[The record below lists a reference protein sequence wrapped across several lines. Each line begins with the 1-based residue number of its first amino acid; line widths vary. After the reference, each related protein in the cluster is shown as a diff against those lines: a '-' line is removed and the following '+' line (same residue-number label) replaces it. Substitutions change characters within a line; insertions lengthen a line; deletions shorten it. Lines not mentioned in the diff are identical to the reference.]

1 MECMSATKSFFE
13 TESPPRDLGEVAR
26 KAKLFVDKWIK
37 EGVKIALVTS
47 GGTSVPLEKN
57 CVRSLENF
65 STGNR
70 GAASTE
76 WFLRSGYAV
85 IFLTRKGSVG
95 PFGRHVA
102 RVSSQRMDLEFMNYL
117 EESLDSECY
126 KIQLKVSDSSWVVD
140 VLREYHTT
148 KRKGLLMQV
157 QFTTLVD
164 YLFYLL
170 ELCSALEDAKRKA
183 LIYLAAAVS
192 DFYLPKKEMAVHKI
206 QSREGPLT
214 LSLQPTPKALG
225 YLKGVCPKAFW
236 ISFKLETDHKLLE
249 SKARGAI
256 AKYGMDCVV
265 ANMLQ
270 SYKEECF
277 LIMQNTDAIP
287 IKKPIENDKGTLDQ
301 RTMNEL
307 ERLIIQELSRRHE
320 QFEGEVGPDEG
331 KDACVGLANM

>member
-1 MECMSATKSFFE
+1 MSATKSFFE
-13 TESPPRDLGEVAR
+13 TESPPRDLEEVAR
-26 KAKLFVDKWIK
+26 RARVFVDKWIK
-37 EGVKIALVTS
+37 GGVKIALVTS
-47 GGTSVPLEKN
+47 GGTSIPLEKN

-102 RVSSQRMDLEFMNYL
+102 RVSSQQMDLQFMNYL
-117 EESLDSECY
+117 EESGDSVCN
-126 KIQLKVSDSSWVVD
+126 KIQLNVSDSSLVLD
-140 VLREYHTT
+140 VLREYHMI

-157 QFTTLVD
+157 QFTTLVE

-192 DFYLPKKEMAVHKI
+192 DFYLPQKEMAVHKI
-206 QSREGPLT
+206 QSREGPL
-214 LSLQPTPKALG
+214 LLRLQPTPKALG

-270 SYKEECF
+270 SYKEKCF
-277 LIMQNTDAIP
+277 LIMQNTEAIP
-287 IKKPIENDKGTLDQ
+287 IRKPIEKDKGTLDQ
-301 RTMNEL
+301 GTMKEL
-307 ERLIIQELSRRHE
+307 ESLIIQELSRRHQ
-320 QFEGEVGPDEG
+320 QFVGEGDPEEG

>member
-1 MECMSATKSFFE
+1 MEIMSATKSFFE
-13 TESPPRDLGEVAR
+13 TEPPPRDLGEVVRRAT
-26 KAKLFVDKWIK
+26 LFVDKWMK

-47 GGTSVPLEKN
+47 GGTSIPLEKN

-102 RVSSQRMDLEFMNYL
+102 RVSSQRLDLEFMNYL
-117 EESLDSECY
+117 EESRDSVCN
-126 KIQLKVSDSSWVVD
+126 KIQLNVADSSRVLD
-140 VLREYHTT
+140 VLREYHMT

-157 QFTTLVD
+157 QFTTLVE
-164 YLFYLL
+164 YLFYLR
-170 ELCSALEDAKRKA
+170 ELCTVLKDAKRKA

-192 DFYLPKKEMAVHKI
+192 DFYLPQKEMAVHKI
-206 QSREGPLT
+206 QSREGPLM

-236 ISFKLETDHKLLE
+236 VSFKLETDHKLLE

-277 LIMQNTDAIP
+277 LIMQNTKAIP
-287 IKKPIENDKGTLDQ
+287 IRKPIEKGKATLDQ
-301 RTMNEL
+301 GTLNEL
-307 ERLIIQELSRRHE
+307 ERLIIQELSLRHQ
-320 QFEGEVGPDEG
+320 QFVGEEGLDEV
-331 KDACVGLANM
+331 KDVGLANM

>member
-1 MECMSATKSFFE
+1 MSATKSFFE
-13 TESPPRDLGEVAR
+13 TESPPRDLKEVAR
-26 KAKLFVDKWIK
+26 RARVFVDKWIK
-37 EGVKIALVTS
+37 GGVKIALVTS
-47 GGTSVPLEKN
+47 GGTSIPLEKN

-102 RVSSQRMDLEFMNYL
+102 RVSSQQMDLQFMNYL
-117 EESLDSECY
+117 EESGDSVCN
-126 KIQLKVSDSSWVVD
+126 KIQLNVSDSSLVLD
-140 VLREYHTT
+140 VLREYHMI

-157 QFTTLVD
+157 QFTTLVE

-192 DFYLPKKEMAVHKI
+192 DFYLPQKEMAVHKI
-206 QSREGPLT
+206 QSREGPL
-214 LSLQPTPKALG
+214 LLRLQPTPKALG
-225 YLKGVCPKAFW
+225 YLKGVCPRAFW

-270 SYKEECF
+270 SYKEKCF
-277 LIMQNTDAIP
+277 LIMQNTEAIP
-287 IKKPIENDKGTLDQ
+287 IRKPIEKDKGTLDQ
-301 RTMNEL
+301 GTMKEL
-307 ERLIIQELSRRHE
+307 ESLIIQELSRRHQ
-320 QFEGEVGPDEG
+320 QFVGEGDAEGG

>member
-1 MECMSATKSFFE
+1 MSATKSFFE
-13 TESPPRDLGEVAR
+13 TESPPRDLEEVAR
-26 KAKLFVDKWIK
+26 RARVFVDKWIK
-37 EGVKIALVTS
+37 GGVKIALVTS
-47 GGTSVPLEKN
+47 GGTSIPLEKN

-102 RVSSQRMDLEFMNYL
+102 RVSSQQMDLQFMNYL
-117 EESLDSECY
+117 EESGDSVCN
-126 KIQLKVSDSSWVVD
+126 KIQLNVSDSSLVLD
-140 VLREYHTT
+140 VLREYHMI

-157 QFTTLVD
+157 QFTTLVE

-170 ELCSALEDAKRKA
+170 ALCSALEDAKRKA

-192 DFYLPKKEMAVHKI
+192 DFYLPQKEMAVHKI
-206 QSREGPLT
+206 QSREGPL
-214 LSLQPTPKALG
+214 LLRLQPTPKALG

-270 SYKEECF
+270 SYKEKCF
-277 LIMQNTDAIP
+277 LIMQNTEAIP
-287 IKKPIENDKGTLDQ
+287 IRKPIEKDKGTLDQ
-301 RTMNEL
+301 GTMKEL
-307 ERLIIQELSRRHE
+307 ESLIIQELSRRHQ
-320 QFEGEVGPDEG
+320 QFVGEGDPEEG